1 MDKRQKSNNLSSEKG
16 SVSTSVYVS
25 TIIIMFIAFL
35 VVLGIVIF
43 HYYNEVKEL
52 KLTQPT
58 EIKVEEPTNDETV
71 SLEDRSATGN
81 LVLTE
86 E

>member
-16 SVSTSVYVS
+16 SVNTSVYVS